1 MRLLSLVLFGWT
13 FLSAATAATDNPSNG
28 RSFGQAVEVGKI
40 ANHAIV
46 ELSGLA
52 CSRLNEKVL
61 WAINDSGNQPLL
73 FPVGSDGA
81 DLGSVSII
89 GADNRDWEDVASFM
103 LGNTAYLLIA
113 DVGDNFG
120 YHKSSTIYI
129 IREPTITGSRLK
141 KNITAKIAFRIRFI
155 FEDGP
160 RDCEAVAVDSENRK
174 ILLLTKRTLPVA
186 LYELPLELDKKEAT
200 GIARRIKEVPGIRLP
215 SAMDISPQGN
225 SAAVLTYHQAY
236 LFVGRTG
243 ENWPTVFSRTPRILR
258 FPALLQQEAICFS
271 KNGKTVY
278 VSSEGRSAPLLRIDL
293 DAFTS
298 TQ

>member
-1 MRLLSLVLFGWT
+1 LNPSTPYITVRLLSLILFGWT
-13 FLSAATAATDNPSNG
+13 FLSTAAAAADNPSNG
-28 RSFGQAVEVGKI
+28 RSFGQVVEVGKI

-61 WAINDSGNQPLL
+61 WAVNDGGNQPLL

-120 YHKSSTIYI
+120 NHKSST
-129 IREPTITGSRLK
+129 
-141 KNITAKIAFRIRFI
+141 
-155 FEDGP
+155 
-160 RDCEAVAVDSENRK
+160 
-174 ILLLTKRTLPVA
+174 
-186 LYELPLELDKKEAT
+186 
-200 GIARRIKEVPGIRLP
+200 
-215 SAMDISPQGN
+215 
-225 SAAVLTYHQAY
+225 HQVY
-236 LFVGRTG
+236 LFIGRTG

-271 KNGKTVY
+271 KNGKSVY
-278 VSSEGRSAPLLRIDL
+278 ISSEGRSAPLLRIDL
-293 DAFTS
+293 DTFTS
-298 TQ
+298 SQ